1 MVYKSFR
8 VNFIVRT
15 VLLTVNIFLFAFLL
29 ITTSFTLSIILT
41 GLLVV
46 FQVVALIHY
55 IDKTNRMLNNF
66 LESIRYSDFTRTFEM
81 EGLGSSFDKL
91 KNSFNE
97 VIKDFQN
104 VRAEKEENFFYL
116 QSVIQHIGISLIA
129 YDKTGRV
136 ELVNNAT
143 KKLFQLR
150 NINHIEALNSF
161 SAELVQKLVTI
172 KHNENTLVKVVDKDE
187 ILQLA
192 IYATEFKISNKTIML
207 VSIKNI
213 QNELEE
219 KEMESWQKLI
229 SVLTHEIMNSIAP
242 ISSLSNTIS
251 TILSDLKNNILAKED
266 NPDNQEAFEDIDMAL
281 TTIFKRTEGLMHFV
295 NTYRN
300 LTKIPQPNFS
310 IFSVAQLFR
319 EIKLLMSDEAVEKNI
334 ACQISIEPDTL
345 ELSADER
352 LIQQVLINLLKNAI
366 HASEG
371 RPNARIELKAYINKR
386 GRVVIEVV
394 DNGPGILPD
403 VLDKIFIPFFTTKTT
418 GSGIGLSLSK
428 QIMRMH
434 GGNISVTSVPEEETK
449 FTLTF

>member
-1 MVYKSFR
+1 MAYKNFR
-8 VNFIVRT
+8 INFVTRT
-15 VLLTVNIFLFAFLL
+15 ILLTVNIFLFAYLL
-29 ITTSFTLSIILT
+29 LSTSFTLSIILT
-41 GLLVV
+41 GMLVV
-46 FQVVALIHY
+46 FQVVTMIHY

-66 LESIRYSDFTRTFEM
+66 LESIRYSDFTRTFEL

-104 VRAEKEENFFYL
+104 VRAEKEENYFYL

-129 YDKTGRV
+129 YDKSGRV

-150 NINHIEALNSF
+150 NINHIEALNGF
-161 SAELVQKLVTI
+161 SAELVQKLITI

-192 IYATEFKISNKTIML
+192 IYATEFKISNKSIML

-251 TILSDLKNNILAKED
+251 TILSDLKNNTLANQD
-266 NPDNQEAFEDIDMAL
+266 NPDYHEAFEDVDMAL
-281 TTIFKRTEGLMHFV
+281 TTISKRTEGLMHFV

-310 IFSVAQLFR
+310 IFSVAQLFK
-319 EIKLLMSDEAVEKNI
+319 EIKLLLNEEMAEKGI
-334 ACQISIEPDTL
+334 TCQISTEPSTL
-345 ELSADER
+345 ELSADQR
-352 LIQQVLINLLKNAI
+352 LIEQVLINLLKNAI
-366 HASEG
+366 YASEG
-371 RPNARIELKAYINKR
+371 RNGATISLKAFINKR
-386 GRVVIEVV
+386 GRVVVEVA

-434 GGNISVTSVPEEETK
+434 GGTISVTSEPEVETR

>member
-1 MVYKSFR
+1 M
-8 VNFIVRT
+8 NFIVRT

-41 GLLVV
+41 GLMVV

-192 IYATEFKISNKTIML
+192 IYATEFKISNKSIML

-251 TILSDLKNNILAKED
+251 TILSDLKNSTLANQGNADE
-266 NPDNQEAFEDIDMAL
+266 QEAFEDIDMAL
-281 TTIFKRTEGLMHFV
+281 STISKRTEGLMHFV

-310 IFSVAQLFR
+310 IFSVAQLFK
-319 EIKLLMSDEAVEKNI
+319 EIKLLMSEEAVEKNI
-334 ACQISIEPDTL
+334 ACQIIIEPDTL

-366 HASEG
+366 YANEG
-371 RPNARIELKAYINKR
+371 RPSAKIMLKAYINKR
-386 GRVVIEVV
+386 GRVVIEVT

-434 GGNISVTSVPEEETK
+434 GGNISVTSIPEEETK

>member
-1 MVYKSFR
+1 MVYKNFR
-8 VNFIVRT
+8 INFIVRT

-41 GLLVV
+41 GLMVV

-192 IYATEFKISNKTIML
+192 IYATEFKISNKSIML

-251 TILSDLKNNILAKED
+251 TILSDLKNSTLANQGNADE
-266 NPDNQEAFEDIDMAL
+266 QEAFEDIDMAL
-281 TTIFKRTEGLMHFV
+281 STISKRTEGLMHFV

-310 IFSVAQLFR
+310 IFSVAQLFK
-319 EIKLLMSDEAVEKNI
+319 EIKLLMSEEAVEKNI
-334 ACQISIEPDTL
+334 ACQIIIEPDTL

-366 HASEG
+366 YANEG
-371 RPNARIELKAYINKR
+371 RPNAKIMLKAYINKR
-386 GRVVIEVV
+386 GRVVIEVT

-434 GGNISVTSVPEEETK
+434 GGNISVTSIPEEETK

>member
-1 MVYKSFR
+1 MVYKNFR

-15 VLLTVNIFLFAFLL
+15 ILLAVSIFLFAFLL

-192 IYATEFKISNKTIML
+192 IYATEFKISNKSIML

-251 TILSDLKNNILAKED
+251 TILSDLKNSTLANQGNADE
-266 NPDNQEAFEDIDMAL
+266 QEAFEDIDMAL
-281 TTIFKRTEGLMHFV
+281 TTISKRTEGLMHFV

-371 RPNARIELKAYINKR
+371 RPNARIELRAYINKR

-434 GGNISVTSVPEEETK
+434 GGNISVTSLPEEETK

>member
-1 MVYKSFR
+1 MVYKNFR

-15 VLLTVNIFLFAFLL
+15 VLLAVNIFLFAFLL

-192 IYATEFKISNKTIML
+192 IYATEFKISNKSIML

-251 TILSDLKNNILAKED
+251 TILSDLKNSTLANQGNADE
-266 NPDNQEAFEDIDMAL
+266 QEAFEDIDMAL
-281 TTIFKRTEGLMHFV
+281 TTISKRTEGLMHFV

-371 RPNARIELKAYINKR
+371 RPNARIELRAYINKR

-434 GGNISVTSVPEEETK
+434 GGNISVTSLPEEETK

>member
-1 MVYKSFR
+1 M
-8 VNFIVRT
+8 
-15 VLLTVNIFLFAFLL
+15 
-29 ITTSFTLSIILT
+29 
-41 GLLVV
+41 
-46 FQVVALIHY
+46 
-55 IDKTNRMLNNF
+55 
-66 LESIRYSDFTRTFEM
+66 
-81 EGLGSSFDKL
+81 
-91 KNSFNE
+91 
-97 VIKDFQN
+97 
-104 VRAEKEENFFYL
+104 
-116 QSVIQHIGISLIA
+116 
-129 YDKTGRV
+129 

-192 IYATEFKISNKTIML
+192 IYATEFKISNKSIML

-251 TILSDLKNNILAKED
+251 TILSDLKNSTLANQGNADE
-266 NPDNQEAFEDIDMAL
+266 QEAFEDIDMAL
-281 TTIFKRTEGLMHFV
+281 TTISKRTEGLMHFV

-371 RPNARIELKAYINKR
+371 RPNARIELRAYINKR

-434 GGNISVTSVPEEETK
+434 GGNISVTSLPEEETK

>member
-1 MVYKSFR
+1 MCEPR
-8 VNFIVRT
+8 
-15 VLLTVNIFLFAFLL
+15 
-29 ITTSFTLSIILT
+29 
-41 GLLVV
+41 
-46 FQVVALIHY
+46 
-55 IDKTNRMLNNF
+55 
-66 LESIRYSDFTRTFEM
+66 
-81 EGLGSSFDKL
+81 
-91 KNSFNE
+91 
-97 VIKDFQN
+97 
-104 VRAEKEENFFYL
+104 KEENFFYL

-192 IYATEFKISNKTIML
+192 IYATEFKISNKSIML

-251 TILSDLKNNILAKED
+251 TILSDLKNSTLANQGNADE
-266 NPDNQEAFEDIDMAL
+266 QEAFEDIDMAL
-281 TTIFKRTEGLMHFV
+281 TTISKRTEGLMHFV

-371 RPNARIELKAYINKR
+371 RPNARIELRAYINKR

-434 GGNISVTSVPEEETK
+434 GGNISVTSLPEEETK

>member
-1 MVYKSFR
+1 MVYKNFR
-8 VNFIVRT
+8 INFIVRT

-41 GLLVV
+41 GLMVV

-192 IYATEFKISNKTIML
+192 IYATEFKISNKSIML

-251 TILSDLKNNILAKED
+251 TILSDLKNSTLANQANADE
-266 NPDNQEAFEDIDMAL
+266 QEAFEDIDMAL
-281 TTIFKRTEGLMHFV
+281 STISKRTEGLMHFV

-319 EIKLLMSDEAVEKNI
+319 EIKLLMSEEAVEKNI

-366 HASEG
+366 YANEG
-371 RPNARIELKAYINKR
+371 RPNAKIMLKAYINKR
-386 GRVVIEVV
+386 GRVVIEVT

-434 GGNISVTSVPEEETK
+434 GGNISVTSIPEEETK

>member
-1 MVYKSFR
+1 MVYKNFR
-8 VNFIVRT
+8 INFIVRT

-41 GLLVV
+41 GLMVV

-192 IYATEFKISNKTIML
+192 IYATEFKISNKSIML

-251 TILSDLKNNILAKED
+251 TILSDLKNSTLANQENTD
-266 NPDNQEAFEDIDMAL
+266 EQEAFEDIDMAL
-281 TTIFKRTEGLMHFV
+281 STISKRTEGLMHFV

-319 EIKLLMSDEAVEKNI
+319 EIKLLMSEEAVAKNI

-366 HASEG
+366 YANEG
-371 RPNARIELKAYINKR
+371 RPSAKIMLKAYINKR
-386 GRVVIEVV
+386 GRVVIEVT

-434 GGNISVTSVPEEETK
+434 GGNISVTSIPEEETK

>member
-1 MVYKSFR
+1 MVYKNFR

-15 VLLTVNIFLFAFLL
+15 VLLAVSIFLFAFLL

-192 IYATEFKISNKTIML
+192 IYATEFKISNKSIML

-251 TILSDLKNNILAKED
+251 TILSDLKNSTLANQGNADE
-266 NPDNQEAFEDIDMAL
+266 QEAFEDIDMAL
-281 TTIFKRTEGLMHFV
+281 TTISKRTEGLMHFV

-371 RPNARIELKAYINKR
+371 RPNARIELRAYINKR

-434 GGNISVTSVPEEETK
+434 GGNISVTSLPEEETK

>member
-1 MVYKSFR
+1 MVYKNFR

-15 VLLTVNIFLFAFLL
+15 VLLAVNIFLFAFLL

-150 NINHIEALNSF
+150 NINHIEALI
-161 SAELVQKLVTI
+161 ALVPNWCK
-172 KHNENTLVKVVDKDE
+172 NWSP
-187 ILQLA
+187 
-192 IYATEFKISNKTIML
+192 SN
-207 VSIKNI
+207 
-213 QNELEE
+213 
-219 KEMESWQKLI
+219 
-229 SVLTHEIMNSIAP
+229 
-242 ISSLSNTIS
+242 
-251 TILSDLKNNILAKED
+251 
-266 NPDNQEAFEDIDMAL
+266 
-281 TTIFKRTEGLMHFV
+281 
-295 NTYRN
+295 
-300 LTKIPQPNFS
+300 
-310 IFSVAQLFR
+310 
-319 EIKLLMSDEAVEKNI
+319 
-334 ACQISIEPDTL
+334 
-345 ELSADER
+345 
-352 LIQQVLINLLKNAI
+352 
-366 HASEG
+366 
-371 RPNARIELKAYINKR
+371 
-386 GRVVIEVV
+386 
-394 DNGPGILPD
+394 
-403 VLDKIFIPFFTTKTT
+403 TTKT
-418 GSGIGLSLSK
+418 
-428 QIMRMH
+428 
-434 GGNISVTSVPEEETK
+434 PW
-449 FTLTF
+449 

>member
-1 MVYKSFR
+1 MVYKNFR
-8 VNFIVRT
+8 INFIVRT

-41 GLLVV
+41 GLMVV

-192 IYATEFKISNKTIML
+192 IYATEFKISNKSIML

-251 TILSDLKNNILAKED
+251 TILSDLKNSTLANQGNADE
-266 NPDNQEAFEDIDMAL
+266 QEAFEDIDMAL
-281 TTIFKRTEGLMHFV
+281 STISKRTEGLMHFV

-319 EIKLLMSDEAVEKNI
+319 EIKLLMSEEAVAKNI

-366 HASEG
+366 YANEG
-371 RPNARIELKAYINKR
+371 RPSAKIMLKAYINKR
-386 GRVVIEVV
+386 GRVVIEVT

-434 GGNISVTSVPEEETK
+434 GGNISVTSIPEEETK

>member
-1 MVYKSFR
+1 MVYKNFR
-8 VNFIVRT
+8 INFIVRII
-15 VLLTVNIFLFAFLL
+15 LLTVNIFLFSFLM
-29 ITTSFTLSIILT
+29 ISTSYTLSIMIT

-46 FQVVALIHY
+46 FQIVALIHY

-97 VIKDFQN
+97 VIKDFQS
-104 VRAEKEENFFYL
+104 VRAEKEESFFYL
-116 QSVIQHIGISLIA
+116 QSVIQHIGIALIA
-129 YDKTGRV
+129 YDKTGHV

-150 NINHIEALNSF
+150 NISTIESLSSF
-161 SAELVQKLVTI
+161 STELVQKLITI
-172 KHNENTLVKVVDKDE
+172 KHNENTLIKVVDKDE

-192 IYATEFKISNKTIML
+192 IYATELKINNKSIML
-207 VSIKNI
+207 VSVKNI

-242 ISSLSNTIS
+242 ISSLSNTIN
-251 TILSDLKNNILAKED
+251 TILTDLKTKTLADHDDPEY
-266 NPDNQEAFEDIDMAL
+266 QEAFEDVDMAL
-281 TTIFKRTEGLMHFV
+281 STISKRTEGLMHFV

-300 LTKIPQPNFS
+300 LTRIPQPNYT
-310 IFSVAQLFR
+310 IFSVEQLFR
-319 EIKLLMSDEAVEKNI
+319 EIKLLLSEEIASKNI
-334 ACQISIEPDTL
+334 LCHISIEPATL
-345 ELSADER
+345 ELSADEK
-352 LIQQVLINLLKNAI
+352 LIQQVLINLLKNALY
-366 HASEG
+366 AGDG
-371 RPNARIELKAYINKR
+371 RPNAQIWMKAYINKR
-386 GRVVIEVV
+386 GRVVMEVT
-394 DNGPGILPD
+394 DNGPGILPE

-434 GGNISVTSVPEEETK
+434 GGNISVISIPEEETK
-449 FTLTF
+449 FLLTF

>member
-1 MVYKSFR
+1 MVYKNFR
-8 VNFIVRT
+8 INFIVRT

-41 GLLVV
+41 GLMVM

-192 IYATEFKISNKTIML
+192 IYATEFKISNKSIML

-251 TILSDLKNNILAKED
+251 TILSDLKNSTLANQENTD
-266 NPDNQEAFEDIDMAL
+266 EQEAFEDIDMAL
-281 TTIFKRTEGLMHFV
+281 STISKRTEGLMHFV

-319 EIKLLMSDEAVEKNI
+319 EIKLLMSEEAVAKNI

-366 HASEG
+366 YANEG
-371 RPNARIELKAYINKR
+371 RPSAKIMLKAYINKR
-386 GRVVIEVV
+386 GRVVIEVT

-434 GGNISVTSVPEEETK
+434 GGNISVTSIPEEETK

>member
-1 MVYKSFR
+1 MVYKNFR
-8 VNFIVRT
+8 INFIVRT

-41 GLLVV
+41 GLMVV

-192 IYATEFKISNKTIML
+192 IYATEFKISNKSIML

-251 TILSDLKNNILAKED
+251 TILSDLKNSTLANQENTD
-266 NPDNQEAFEDIDMAL
+266 EQEAFEDIDMAL
-281 TTIFKRTEGLMHFV
+281 STISKRTEGLMHFV

-319 EIKLLMSDEAVEKNI
+319 EIKLLMSEEAVAKNI

-366 HASEG
+366 YANEG
-371 RPNARIELKAYINKR
+371 RPYAKIMLKAYINKR
-386 GRVVIEVV
+386 GRVVIEVT

-418 GSGIGLSLSK
+418 GSSIGLSLSK

-434 GGNISVTSVPEEETK
+434 GGNISVTSIPEEETK